1 MSTSNE
7 RTPIL
12 VNNYPSEEGLTWT
25 WWDVV
30 KNQARSFIF
39 SRFHVFLYLVLAL
52 LSLLSLILSLNEV
65 CPSPSLIALEYA
77 INSAMVVEVCIQ
89 AMANGREFL
98 RSFYSVIDIILLLL
112 CIVTLLLI
120 STGCSN
126 TQRDETII
134 DTVLLTLR
142 NIVQVFRFAAMIQR
156 NKRTLDSRTA
166 KVDFTGLH
174 YQPSNSSLAPSHIA
188 VDSEDDDDGVLV

>member
-1 MSTSNE
+1 
-7 RTPIL
+7 
-12 VNNYPSEEGLTWT
+12 
-25 WWDVV
+25 
-30 KNQARSFIF
+30 
-39 SRFHVFLYLVLAL
+39 
-52 LSLLSLILSLNEV
+52 
-65 CPSPSLIALEYA
+65 
-77 INSAMVVEVCIQ
+77 MVIEVCIQ

-156 NKRTLDSRTA
+156 
-166 KVDFTGLH
+166 
-174 YQPSNSSLAPSHIA
+174 
-188 VDSEDDDDGVLV
+188 